1 MYVLVIKI
9 NYFDNNLYKIWL
21 EFHQILHILI
31 VTKNKNKI
39 KQTKPNDYSLLR

>member
-9 NYFDNNLYKIWL
+9 NYFDYNLLQNLARIPPNIKY
-21 EFHQILHILI
+21 ILI
-31 VTKNKNKI
+31 VTKNKI

>member
-9 NYFDNNLYKIWL
+9 NYYDNNLLQNLARIPPNITYIDRNRK
-21 EFHQILHILI
+21 
-31 VTKNKNKI
+31 KI